1 MTATTFDI
9 APPAMSLDLLTLNTW
24 GFAWPLARDRKRR
37 FSRIANHL
45 EARPY
50 DVVALQEMWGG
61 AKDALGI
68 TGLAWTGEDA
78 RTAPRLRMEQSGL
91 GMKVRQGLHK
101 GARAVREL
109 VRSFTHHRS
118 WDRVKNKGF
127 LGVEVSVGDH
137 CVAVVN
143 THLQAGLGHA
153 KVRRTQLDE
162 ILEAADGYEGP
173 VILCGDFNLFDTSA
187 EDRAGHTSLARN
199 GFTDASL
206 MIDRPHATYLKCNP
220 YVGGTDDQR
229 FDRIYLRDGRATH
242 GRVTRLAAQS
252 VEVIVDHDQ
261 PMSDHQAVAARITLY

>member
-9 APPAMSLDLLTLNTW
+9 TPRAASLELLTLNTW

-37 FSRIANHL
+37 FSRIAKHL
-45 EARPY
+45 QARPY

-61 AKDALGI
+61 AKDTLGT
-68 TGLAWTGEDA
+68 TGLTWAGDDA
-78 RTAPRLRMEQSGL
+78 RTEPRLRMEQSGL
-91 GMKVRQGLHK
+91 GMKVREGLHK

-127 LGVEVSVGDH
+127 QGVEVPVGDH
-137 CVAVVN
+137 RVAVVN

-162 ILEAADGYEGP
+162 ILEAADNYDLP

-187 EDRAGHTSLARN
+187 EDRAGHASLARN
-199 GFTDASL
+199 GFYDASL
-206 MIDRPHATYLKCNP
+206 MLDRPDATYLKRNP
-220 YVGGTDDQR
+220 YVGGSDDHR
-229 FDRIYLRDGRATH
+229 FDRIYLRDGRTN
-242 GRVTRLAAQS
+242 RPSRLAAES
-252 VEVIVDHDQ
+252 VQVIVDHDQ
-261 PMSDHQAVAARITLY
+261 PMSDHEAVAARITVY